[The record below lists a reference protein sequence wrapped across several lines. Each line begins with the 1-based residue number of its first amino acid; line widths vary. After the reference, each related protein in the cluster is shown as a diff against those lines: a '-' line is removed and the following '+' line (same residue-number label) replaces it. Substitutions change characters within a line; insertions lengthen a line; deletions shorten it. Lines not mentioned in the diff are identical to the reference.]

1 MNERPRGNVLCEMTE
16 DETLG
21 VIAARQT
28 FGPGRWEYVS
38 EDECGDPFL
47 HSGPIPPEAVWEG
60 KKAEALSAARVYRE
74 IAPALQDMRD
84 GLADL
89 RDRLSED
96 DPDEQ
101 PTEDEL
107 HALGTIAGEAVYR
120 LSGILQDGFDSD
132 DIDISAPGLFQ
143 EVFKEMVQLSE
154 GSREDD

>member
-1 MNERPRGNVLCEMTE
+1 MNEKPQGNVLREMTE
-16 DETLG
+16 EEALEAL
-21 VIAARQT
+21 AASQM
-28 FGPGRWEYVS
+28 FGSGRWEYV
-38 EDECGDPFL
+38 EDDAEGTPVL
-47 HSGPIPPEAVWEG
+47 RIGPRPPEAAWGG
-60 KKAEALSAARVYRE
+60 KREEALAAARVYRE
-74 IAPALQDMRD
+74 IAPILKDMSD
-84 GLADL
+84 ALADL